1 MTGGSGGSTRQPRWS
16 KATIIAPKSTAALLK
31 AVRAARANPYIMFNV
46 PGRFPLSADDVIRM
60 FRDGLMARCN
70 RGMPSVEGRYEIEDW
85 RHDQRVIQDA
95 HRRIRRSGRNIL
107 RIPALKVKY
116 PHIDNYVL
124 ESA

>member
-1 MTGGSGGSTRQPRWS
+1 M
-16 KATIIAPKSTAALLK
+16 IIAPKSTAALLK
-31 AVRAARANPYIMFNV
+31 AVRAARANPYIMFDV
-46 PGRFPLSADDVIRM
+46 PGRFPISADDVIRM

-70 RGMPSVEGRYEIEDW
+70 RGMPSVEGRHDIEDW
-85 RHDQRVIQDA
+85 RHDQSVIQDA

-124 ESA
+124 ESD